1 MASANG
7 PDITCVLPSR
17 LWRERK
23 NVAVAPHILKKTI
36 LIVDDE
42 KNTREGLRNA
52 LAEDYE
58 VCVAGDI
65 ASAKDVMEVEP
76 PDLLLT
82 DLRLGSDD
90 GMDLLAWALRQ
101 DNPPVCIMMTAYGTV
116 DAAVDAMKHGAY
128 DFVTKPLN
136 IDRLELLVQRALHGS
151 EVERENVRLREQI
164 DKRFGLESFVGES
177 PAMSRVLDAIRQ
189 VAPSRATVLVTGES
203 GTGKELA
210 AHAIHQ
216 LSPRSRGP
224 FVAVH
229 CAALSPQLLESEL
242 FGHEK
247 GSFTGAGER
256 RIGRFE
262 QASGGTLFLDEIG
275 EIDAA
280 TQVKILRVLGERVFE
295 RVGGNRPMAA
305 DVRLVAATNRD
316 LAAMVA
322 EGKFREDLYF
332 RLNVVQLHLP
342 TLHERPEDIPPLT
355 AHFLRQAARENE
367 RPRRELTAEAMRCLL
382 AYRWPGN
389 VRELRAAIEH
399 GVVMAGGSK
408 ITVRDLPVAVRGSLE
423 VSVGTRAPLALNL
436 GETGLSLM
444 RRALSECK
452 GNRTLAAQKLG
463 ISRRTLHR
471 KLREHPELASS

>member
-1 MASANG
+1 
-7 PDITCVLPSR
+7 V
-17 LWRERK
+17 
-23 NVAVAPHILKKTI
+23 KKVI

-52 LAEDYE
+52 MEDQYD

-65 ASAKDVMEVEP
+65 AGAKAIMETEQV
-76 PDLLLT
+76 DLLLT
-82 DLRLGSDD
+82 DLRLGGES
-90 GMDLLAWALRQ
+90 GMDLLSWALRQ
-101 DNPPVCIMMTAYGTV
+101 QNPPACIMMTAYGGIE
-116 DAAVDAMKHGAY
+116 DAVEAMKHGAY
-128 DFVTKPLN
+128 DFVIKPVN
-136 IDRLELLVQRALHGS
+136 IDRLDLLAKRALHGS
-151 EVERENVRLREQI
+151 EIERENTRLREQI
-164 DKRFGLESFVGES
+164 DKKFGLESFVGES
-177 PAMSRVLDAIRQ
+177 PAITRVLDTIRQ
-189 VAPSRATVLVTGES
+189 VAPSRATVLITGES

-216 LSPRSRGP
+216 LSPRRRGP
-224 FVAVH
+224 FIAVH

-247 GSFTGAGER
+247 GSFTGATER

-262 QASGGTLFLDEIG
+262 QAAGGTLFLDEIG

-295 RVGGNRPMAA
+295 RVGGNKPIQA

-316 LAAMVA
+316 LARMVA

-342 TLHERPEDIPPLT
+342 PLRDRSEDIPLL
-355 AHFLRQAARENE
+355 AEHFLREAARENE
-367 RPRRELTAEAMRCLL
+367 KPVRELTSDAMKCLL
-382 AYRWPGN
+382 AYPWPGN

-399 GVVMAGGSK
+399 GVVMSNGPK
-408 ITVRDLPVAVRGSLE
+408 ITLRDLPVAVRESAPA
-423 VSVGTRAPLALNL
+423 GTAARGPLPLNL
-436 GETGLSLM
+436 GETEISLM
-444 RRALSECK
+444 RRALAECK
-452 GNRTLAAQKLG
+452 GNRTLAAEKLG

-471 KLREHPELASS
+471 KLREHPELESH

>member
-1 MASANG
+1 M
-7 PDITCVLPSR
+7 
-17 LWRERK
+17 
-23 NVAVAPHILKKTI
+23 KKVI

-52 LAEDYE
+52 MEDQYD

-65 ASAKDVMEVEP
+65 AGAKAIMETEQV
-76 PDLLLT
+76 DLLLT
-82 DLRLGSDD
+82 DLRLGGES
-90 GMDLLAWALRQ
+90 GMDLLSWALRQ
-101 DNPPVCIMMTAYGTV
+101 QNPPACIMMTAYGGIE
-116 DAAVDAMKHGAY
+116 DAVEAMKHGAY
-128 DFVTKPLN
+128 DFVIKPVN
-136 IDRLELLVQRALHGS
+136 IDRLDILVKRALHGS
-151 EVERENVRLREQI
+151 EMERENTRLREQI
-164 DKRFGLESFVGES
+164 DKKFGLESFVGES
-177 PAMSRVLDAIRQ
+177 PAITRVLDTIRQ
-189 VAPSRATVLVTGES
+189 VAPSRATVLITGES

-216 LSPRSRGP
+216 LSPRRRGP
-224 FVAVH
+224 FIAVH

-247 GSFTGAGER
+247 GSFTGATER

-262 QASGGTLFLDEIG
+262 QAAGGTLFLDEIG

-295 RVGGNRPMAA
+295 RVGGNKPIQA

-316 LAAMVA
+316 LARLVA

-342 TLHERPEDIPPLT
+342 PLRDRSEDIPLL
-355 AHFLRQAARENE
+355 AEHFLREAARENE
-367 RPRRELTAEAMRCLL
+367 KPVRELTSDAMKCLL
-382 AYRWPGN
+382 AYSWPGN

-399 GVVMAGGSK
+399 GVVMANGPK
-408 ITVRDLPVAVRGSLE
+408 ITLRDLPVAVRESAPA
-423 VSVGTRAPLALNL
+423 GTAARGPLPLNL
-436 GETGLSLM
+436 GETEISLM
-444 RRALSECK
+444 RRALAECK
-452 GNRTLAAQKLG
+452 GNRTLAAEKLG

-471 KLREHPELASS
+471 KLREHPELESH

>member
-1 MASANG
+1 
-7 PDITCVLPSR
+7 V
-17 LWRERK
+17 
-23 NVAVAPHILKKTI
+23 KKVI

-52 LAEDYE
+52 MGDQYD

-65 ASAKDVMEVEP
+65 AGAKAIMETEQVE
-76 PDLLLT
+76 LLLT
-82 DLRLGSDD
+82 DLRLGGES
-90 GMDLLAWALRQ
+90 GMDLLSWALRQ
-101 DNPPVCIMMTAYGTV
+101 QNPPACIMMTAYGGIE
-116 DAAVDAMKHGAY
+116 DAVEAMKHGAY
-128 DFVTKPLN
+128 DFVIKPVN
-136 IDRLELLVQRALHGS
+136 IDRLDILVKRALHGS
-151 EVERENVRLREQI
+151 EMERENTRLREQI
-164 DKRFGLESFVGES
+164 DKKFGLESFVGES
-177 PAMSRVLDAIRQ
+177 PAITRVLDAIRQ
-189 VAPSRATVLVTGES
+189 VAPSRATVLITGES

-216 LSPRSRGP
+216 LSPRRRGP
-224 FVAVH
+224 FIAVH

-247 GSFTGAGER
+247 GSFTGATER

-262 QASGGTLFLDEIG
+262 QAAGGTLFLDEIG

-295 RVGGNRPMAA
+295 RVGGNKPIQA

-316 LAAMVA
+316 LARLVA

-342 TLHERPEDIPPLT
+342 PLRDRSEDIPLL
-355 AHFLRQAARENE
+355 AEHFLRQAARENE
-367 RPRRELTAEAMRCLL
+367 KPVRELTADAMKCLL
-382 AYRWPGN
+382 AYSWPGN

-399 GVVMAGGSK
+399 GVVMANGPK
-408 ITVRDLPVAVRGSLE
+408 ITLRDLPVAVRDS
-423 VSVGTRAPLALNL
+423 APAGIAARGPLPLNL
-436 GETGLSLM
+436 GETEISLM
-444 RRALSECK
+444 RRALAECK
-452 GNRTLAAQKLG
+452 GNRTLAAEKLG

-471 KLREHPELASS
+471 KLREHPELEPH

>member
-1 MASANG
+1 
-7 PDITCVLPSR
+7 V
-17 LWRERK
+17 
-23 NVAVAPHILKKTI
+23 KKVI

-52 LAEDYE
+52 MEEQYD

-65 ASAKDVMEVEP
+65 AGAKAIMETEQV
-76 PDLLLT
+76 DLLLT
-82 DLRLGSDD
+82 DLRLGGES
-90 GMDLLAWALRQ
+90 GMDILSWALRQ
-101 DNPPVCIMMTAYGTV
+101 QNPPACIMMTAYGGIE
-116 DAAVDAMKHGAY
+116 DAVEAMKHGAY
-128 DFVTKPLN
+128 DFVIKPVN
-136 IDRLELLVQRALHGS
+136 IDRLDLLAKRALHGS
-151 EVERENVRLREQI
+151 EIERENTRLREQI
-164 DKRFGLESFVGES
+164 DKKFGLESFVGES
-177 PAMSRVLDAIRQ
+177 PAITRVLDTIRQ
-189 VAPSRATVLVTGES
+189 VAPSRATVLITGES

-216 LSPRSRGP
+216 LSPRRRGP
-224 FVAVH
+224 FIAVH

-247 GSFTGAGER
+247 GSFTGATER

-262 QASGGTLFLDEIG
+262 QAAGGTLFLDEIG

-295 RVGGNRPMAA
+295 RVGGNKPIQA

-316 LAAMVA
+316 LARMVA

-342 TLHERPEDIPPLT
+342 PLRDRSEDIPLL
-355 AHFLRQAARENE
+355 AEHFLREAARENE
-367 RPRRELTAEAMRCLL
+367 KPVRELTSDAMKCLL
-382 AYRWPGN
+382 AYPWPGN

-399 GVVMAGGSK
+399 GVVMANGPK
-408 ITVRDLPVAVRGSLE
+408 ITLRDLPVAVRESAPA
-423 VSVGTRAPLALNL
+423 GTAARGPLPLNL
-436 GETGLSLM
+436 GETEISLM
-444 RRALSECK
+444 RRALAECK
-452 GNRTLAAQKLG
+452 GNRTLAAEKLG

-471 KLREHPELASS
+471 KLREHPELESH

>member
-1 MASANG
+1 
-7 PDITCVLPSR
+7 V
-17 LWRERK
+17 
-23 NVAVAPHILKKTI
+23 KKVI

-52 LAEDYE
+52 LEDQYE

-65 ASAKDVMEVEP
+65 AGAQAIMEAERV
-76 PDLLLT
+76 DLLLT
-82 DLRLGSDD
+82 DLRLGGES

-101 DNPPVCIMMTAYGTV
+101 QHAPVCIMMTAYGSV

-128 DFVTKPLN
+128 DFVTKPVN
-136 IDRLELLVQRALHGS
+136 IDRLDILVKRALHGS
-151 EVERENVRLREQI
+151 EMERENTRLREQI
-164 DKRFGLESFVGES
+164 DKKFGLGGFVGES
-177 PAMSRVLDAIRQ
+177 EPMARALETIRQ

-216 LSPRSRGP
+216 LSPRRRGP

-247 GSFTGAGER
+247 GSFTGATER

-262 QASGGTLFLDEIG
+262 QAAGGTLFLDEIG
-275 EIDAA
+275 DIDAA
-280 TQVKILRVLGERVFE
+280 TQVKILRALGERVFE
-295 RVGGNRPMAA
+295 RVGGNKPIQA

-316 LAAMVA
+316 LAKMVA

-342 TLHERPEDIPPLT
+342 PLRDRSEDIPLL
-355 AHFLRQAARENE
+355 AEHFLREAARENDK
-367 RPRRELTAEAMRCLL
+367 PMRELTSEAMRCLV

-399 GVVMAGGSK
+399 GVVMAGGPK
-408 ITVRDLPVAVRGSLE
+408 ITLRDLPAAVREASPAASAVRG
-423 VSVGTRAPLALNL
+423 PLPLNL
-436 GETGLSLM
+436 GETEISLM
-444 RRALSECK
+444 RRALAECR

-471 KLREHPELASS
+471 KLREHPEIEAA

>member
-1 MASANG
+1 M
-7 PDITCVLPSR
+7 
-17 LWRERK
+17 
-23 NVAVAPHILKKTI
+23 KKVI

-52 LAEDYE
+52 MEDQYD

-65 ASAKDVMEVEP
+65 AGAKAIMETEQV
-76 PDLLLT
+76 DLLLT
-82 DLRLGSDD
+82 DLRLGGES
-90 GMDLLAWALRQ
+90 GMDLLSWALRQ
-101 DNPPVCIMMTAYGTV
+101 QNPPACVMMTAYGGIE
-116 DAAVDAMKHGAY
+116 DAVEAMKHGAY
-128 DFVTKPLN
+128 DFVIKPVN
-136 IDRLELLVQRALHGS
+136 IDRLDILVKRALHGS
-151 EVERENVRLREQI
+151 EIERENTRLREQI
-164 DKRFGLESFVGES
+164 DKKFGLESFVGES
-177 PAMSRVLDAIRQ
+177 PAITRVLDTIRQ
-189 VAPSRATVLVTGES
+189 VAPSRATVLITGES

-216 LSPRSRGP
+216 LSPRRRGP
-224 FVAVH
+224 FIAVH

-247 GSFTGAGER
+247 GSFTGATER

-262 QASGGTLFLDEIG
+262 QAAGGTLFLDEIG

-295 RVGGNRPMAA
+295 RVGGNKPIQA

-316 LAAMVA
+316 LARLVA

-342 TLHERPEDIPPLT
+342 PLRDRSEDIPLL
-355 AHFLRQAARENE
+355 AEHFLREAARENE
-367 RPRRELTAEAMRCLL
+367 KPVRELTSDAMKCLL
-382 AYRWPGN
+382 AYSWPGN

-399 GVVMAGGSK
+399 GVVMANGPK
-408 ITVRDLPVAVRGSLE
+408 ITLRDLPVAVRESAPA
-423 VSVGTRAPLALNL
+423 GTAARGPLPLNL
-436 GETGLSLM
+436 GETEISLM
-444 RRALSECK
+444 RRALAECK
-452 GNRTLAAQKLG
+452 GNRTLAAEKLG

-471 KLREHPELASS
+471 KLREHPELESH

>member
-1 MASANG
+1 M
-7 PDITCVLPSR
+7 
-17 LWRERK
+17 
-23 NVAVAPHILKKTI
+23 KKVI

-52 LAEDYE
+52 MEDQYD

-65 ASAKDVMEVEP
+65 AGAKAMMETEQV
-76 PDLLLT
+76 DLLLT
-82 DLRLGSDD
+82 DLRLGGES
-90 GMDLLAWALRQ
+90 GMDLLSWALRQ
-101 DNPPVCIMMTAYGTV
+101 QNPPACIMMTAYGGIE
-116 DAAVDAMKHGAY
+116 DAVEAMKHGAY
-128 DFVTKPLN
+128 DFVIKPVN
-136 IDRLELLVQRALHGS
+136 IDRLDILVKRALHGS
-151 EVERENVRLREQI
+151 EIERENTRLREQI
-164 DKRFGLESFVGES
+164 DKKFGLESFVGES
-177 PAMSRVLDAIRQ
+177 PAITRVLDTIRQ
-189 VAPSRATVLVTGES
+189 VAPSRATVLITGES

-216 LSPRSRGP
+216 LSPRRRGP
-224 FVAVH
+224 FIAVH

-247 GSFTGAGER
+247 GSFTGATER

-262 QASGGTLFLDEIG
+262 QAAGGTLFLDEIG

-295 RVGGNRPMAA
+295 RVGGNKPIQA

-316 LAAMVA
+316 LARLVA

-342 TLHERPEDIPPLT
+342 PLRDRSEDIPLL
-355 AHFLRQAARENE
+355 AEHFLREAARENE
-367 RPRRELTAEAMRCLL
+367 KPVRELTSDAMKCLL
-382 AYRWPGN
+382 AYSWPGN

-399 GVVMAGGSK
+399 GVVMANGPK
-408 ITVRDLPVAVRGSLE
+408 ITLRDLPVAVRESAPA
-423 VSVGTRAPLALNL
+423 GTAARGPLPLNL
-436 GETGLSLM
+436 GETEISLM
-444 RRALSECK
+444 RRALAECK
-452 GNRTLAAQKLG
+452 GNRTLAAEKLG

-471 KLREHPELASS
+471 KLREHPE